1 MIWAY
6 AWSEWRFINVRWVS
20 VLQRSPTH
28 WAVLESINSGRVTA
42 IRTTKVGWR
51 DMRRQREKRFLN
63 KKKPLFC
70 CRGGTASSRVRNW
83 VVVLKG
89 RTPLRLKPHCFSS
102 TRWYFLSVG
111 PLRASGWSTGGG
123 ERECLSSTA
132 ADYQQQHMEMP
143 RLLPPCQARNNC
155 NILERQTSPVVRSWR
170 AEGCSGWGSPAP
182 SVSWNKIQMQFWLAR
197 VCRDPCNTGKPQLVA
212 FLCIRVFMS
221 FRLKMGMILHLLS
234 LRSVTASE

>member
-1 MIWAY
+1 
-6 AWSEWRFINVRWVS
+6 
-20 VLQRSPTH
+20 
-28 WAVLESINSGRVTA
+28 
-42 IRTTKVGWR
+42 
-51 DMRRQREKRFLN
+51 MRRQRGKRFLN

-234 LRSVTASE
+234 LRSVKQLQNNTDLVICQMCAHLWLLFIFKMSCFWNLQ

>member
-1 MIWAY
+1 
-6 AWSEWRFINVRWVS
+6 
-20 VLQRSPTH
+20 
-28 WAVLESINSGRVTA
+28 
-42 IRTTKVGWR
+42 
-51 DMRRQREKRFLN
+51 
-63 KKKPLFC
+63 
-70 CRGGTASSRVRNW
+70 
-83 VVVLKG
+83 
-89 RTPLRLKPHCFSS
+89 
-102 TRWYFLSVG
+102 
-111 PLRASGWSTGGG
+111 
-123 ERECLSSTA
+123 
-132 ADYQQQHMEMP
+132 MP

-234 LRSVTASE
+234 LRSVKQLQNNTDLIICWARCVHTSDFYLSLKWAASEICSNKTMWLVCWRCLCCCQHSLDQSVHGFQTLRGVLLCLARGCWQWMVWGLWIAGWGISMDWARSSASSFCGVGARFSQQSTEEEMSGIDFKC